1 MPGSVAEWL
10 QSLRLIDYCDTFISH
25 GFDQMERVRQ
35 LWELELTTVLDIG
48 TLGHRKRLLASLGE
62 KQVPVP
68 DVTKRH
74 SSPFVSNLEES
85 KPYFHDLNLFKDYS
99 NLCSSTIQPE
109 DLRKPSS
116 VCATIGPV
124 PCLSSQFNGR
134 DADEIRREGKH
145 IQDESV
151 HIRPPHLAQSTSP
164 VKQWCH
170 KPEVLIKGCCNYI
183 AQYLGSAVV
192 WQLNGID
199 STREGIAKMKKSTEN
214 MASVSSITLSISYK
228 GVKFIDAESKRV
240 VCEHEICNI
249 FCACQDSE
257 NLNFFAYITKDKEF
271 DKHYCHVFCVRSTDL
286 ARNIILTLGQA
297 FEIAYQMALK
307 EKAEEEALE
316 FERKLSLGK
325 SDYAAHSS
333 STSHTSQGFA

>member
-68 DVTKRH
+68 DVT
-74 SSPFVSNLEES
+74 
-85 KPYFHDLNLFKDYS
+85 
-99 NLCSSTIQPE
+99 
-109 DLRKPSS
+109 
-116 VCATIGPV
+116 
-124 PCLSSQFNGR
+124 
-134 DADEIRREGKH
+134 GKH